1 MARFADYVDAGYLPG
16 EVRRSSY
23 GDASPF
29 SILNYELSKKLKFKP
44 QSNVAGKFMNEFS
57 DLSDNPDS
65 LANSSMRLPSDFAQ
79 MMNYLQSF
87 GGAR

>member
-1 MARFADYVDAGYLPG
+1 MARFADYLDADYLPG
-16 EVRRSSY
+16 AVRRSSY

-29 SILNYELSKKLKFKP
+29 SILNYELSKRLKFKP
-44 QSNVAGKFMNEFS
+44 ESDMAGKFMKEFS
-57 DLSDNPDS
+57 ALSDNPDF
-65 LANSSMRLPSDFAQ
+65 LANSAMRLPSDFTQ